1 MSLRVLIELIGDLRI
16 YKSQSELDGRHET
29 IRIHRILT
37 GLQGKQGKSR
47 RRRPFLRRAEGGG
60 AGRPRRKNG
69 GDFPSPPF
77 APVKPIA
84 EVTDTPCLF
93 EFS

>member
-1 MSLRVLIELIGDLRI
+1 L
-16 YKSQSELDGRHET
+16 GRFF
-29 IRIHRILT
+29 
-37 GLQGKQGKSR
+37 SAA
-47 RRRPFLRRAEGGG
+47 RA
-60 AGRPRRKNG
+60 AARAAAPPKNG
-69 GDFPSPPF
+69 GDFPSRRF